1 MQGYGRGARM
11 KIERDRIE
19 WLSGLR
25 AGETLGSPVAMLI
38 PNRDWA
44 NWEDVMAYEGSDPP
58 GELRRRRV
66 TRPRPGHADL
76 AGVLKYDRLDGRD
89 ILERAS
95 ARETTARVAA
105 GALAKRLLDE
115 FGVEIGSHVV
125 SLGGVA
131 RSKPHAVRRCPV
143 PLNEA
148 SDRSEV
154 RVLDPAL
161 EAEIIRRIDAA
172 KKAGD
177 TLGGEVEVVARGVV
191 VGLGS
196 HVSWDRK
203 LDGRLAGM
211 LMSIP
216 AVKGVEIGMG
226 FEAARRPG
234 SEVHDPI
241 EARGN
246 GAAGRSGAG
255 RDPRGGFR
263 RPTNNAGGLEGGITT
278 GEPVVVKVAM
288 KPIATLMS
296 PLPTV
301 DLDLGA
307 AGQGGERAVRCHG
320 GAGDGGD
327 RRSAGGA
334 GAGRRHAG
342 EVRRATPCP
351 RCGATTAATWRRW
364 APAGLRWRIR
374 REQLMPRHIVLV
386 GLPGSGKSTVGGWW
400 PRHCPLL
407 SSISTGCWCGRW
419 ACRSSQIFGMVGEA
433 RFREMERDAV
443 KAAQGGNPGVIVPGR
458 GWAAQP
464 GQLEAAMG
472 PSLVVYL
479 KCLPGD
485 RSQTQPAGG
494 GPAVAGGGRPGP
506 ADAGAARGTGAVLPP
521 GAPPGRRRAQY
532 AGGGCR
538 RDHGPG
544 PAARRMVALGRRPCL
559 GLHSAGCGFLAT
571 SRL

>member
-1 MQGYGRGARM
+1 M

-44 NWEDVMAYEGSDPP
+44 NWEDVMAYESSDPP

-76 AGVLKYDRLDGRD
+76 AGLLKYDRLDGRD

-115 FGVEIGSHVV
+115 FGVEIGSHVI
-125 SLGGVA
+125 SLGGIEA
-131 RSKPHAVRRCPV
+131 TDRRAPGAPLPV

-154 RVLDPAL
+154 RVLDPAV
-161 EAEIIRRIDAA
+161 EAAIIRRIDGA

-241 EARGN
+241 EG
-246 GAAGRSGAG
+246 GAAGRRRATERGGGGAG
-255 RDPRGGFR
+255 DTRGGFR

-301 DLDLGA
+301 DLA
-307 AGQGGERAVRCHG
+307 SGEPAKAVSERSDVTAVPAMG
-320 GAGDGGD
+320 VIAEALVALVLADAMLEKFGGD
-327 RRSAGGA
+327 SLTEMRRNYDGY
-334 GAGRRHAG
+334 
-342 EVRRATPCP
+342 V
-351 RCGATTAATWRRW
+351 AALGSRW
-364 APAGLRWRIR
+364 AALPAPEG
-374 REQLMPRHIVLV
+374 
-386 GLPGSGKSTVGGWW
+386 
-400 PRHCPLL
+400 
-407 SSISTGCWCGRW
+407 
-419 ACRSSQIFGMVGEA
+419 
-433 RFREMERDAV
+433 
-443 KAAQGGNPGVIVPGR
+443 
-458 GWAAQP
+458 
-464 GQLEAAMG
+464 
-472 PSLVVYL
+472 
-479 KCLPGD
+479 
-485 RSQTQPAGG
+485 
-494 GPAVAGGGRPGP
+494 
-506 ADAGAARGTGAVLPP
+506 
-521 GAPPGRRRAQY
+521 
-532 AGGGCR
+532 
-538 RDHGPG
+538 
-544 PAARRMVALGRRPCL
+544 
-559 GLHSAGCGFLAT
+559 
-571 SRL
+571 

>member
-1 MQGYGRGARM
+1 MLRFSTAGESHGKALVSIVEGLPAGLPVTAEWVDRELARRMQGYGRGARM

-44 NWEDVMAYEGSDPP
+44 NWEDVMAYEATDQA

-76 AGVLKYDRLDGRD
+76 AGVLKYDRLDARD

-125 SLGGVA
+125 SLGGIGV
-131 RSKPHAVRRCPV
+131 PRRELPV
-143 PLNEA
+143 PLNPASDQSEIRVLNSAVEA
-148 SDRSEV
+148 S
-154 RVLDPAL
+154 
-161 EAEIIRRIDAA
+161 IIQRIDAA
-172 KKAGD
+172 KQAGD

-211 LMSIP
+211 MMSIP

-241 EARGN
+241 EAGP
-246 GAAGRSGAG
+246 AGPGPG
-255 RDPRGGFR
+255 QMDPRGGFR

-288 KPIATLMS
+288 KPISTLMS

-301 DLDLGA
+301 DLTS
-307 AGQGGERAVRCHG
+307 GQPAKAVSERSDVTAVPAMG
-320 GAGDGGD
+320 VIAEALMALALADAMLEKFGGD
-327 RRSAGGA
+327 
-334 GAGRRHAG
+334 
-342 EVRRATPCP
+342 
-351 RCGATTAATWRRW
+351 
-364 APAGLRWRIR
+364 
-374 REQLMPRHIVLV
+374 
-386 GLPGSGKSTVGGWW
+386 
-400 PRHCPLL
+400 
-407 SSISTGCWCGRW
+407 
-419 ACRSSQIFGMVGEA
+419 
-433 RFREMERDAV
+433 
-443 KAAQGGNPGVIVPGR
+443 
-458 GWAAQP
+458 
-464 GQLEAAMG
+464 
-472 PSLVVYL
+472 SLVEM
-479 KCLPGD
+479 
-485 RSQTQPAGG
+485 
-494 GPAVAGGGRPGP
+494 
-506 ADAGAARGTGAVLPP
+506 
-521 GAPPGRRRAQY
+521 RRNY
-532 AGGGCR
+532 AGYV
-538 RDHGPG
+538 
-544 PAARRMVALGRRPCL
+544 AALG
-559 GLHSAGCGFLAT
+559 
-571 SRL
+571 SRW

>member
-1 MQGYGRGARM
+1 MLRFSTAGESHGKALVTIVEGLPAGLPVAAEWVDRELTRRMQGYGRGARM

-25 AGETLGSPVAMLI
+25 AGETLGSPIAMLI
-38 PNRDWA
+38 QNRDWA
-44 NWEDVMAYEGSDPP
+44 NWEDVMAYEASEAV

-76 AGVLKYDRLDGRD
+76 AGVLKYDRVDARD

-115 FGVEIGSHVV
+115 FGVEVGSHVV
-125 SLGGVA
+125 AIGGIRSA
-131 RSKPHAVRRCPV
+131 RMEPPV

-154 RVLDPAL
+154 RVLDPEA

-172 KKAGD
+172 KQAGD
-177 TLGGEVEVVARGVV
+177 TLGGEVEVMARGVV

-226 FEAARRPG
+226 FEASRRPG

-241 EARGN
+241 ESGEAGKRGSGEARC
-246 GAAGRSGAG
+246 AEGRS
-255 RDPRGGFR
+255 GGFR

-301 DLDLGA
+301 DLA
-307 AGQGGERAVRCHG
+307 SGQPAKAVSERSDVTAVPAMG
-320 GAGDGGD
+320 VIAEAVVALVLADAMLEKFGGD
-327 RRSAGGA
+327 SLSEMRRNYEGYVAALGSRWTAL
-334 GAGRRHAG
+334 
-342 EVRRATPCP
+342 RRATE
-351 RCGATTAATWRRW
+351 G
-364 APAGLRWRIR
+364 
-374 REQLMPRHIVLV
+374 
-386 GLPGSGKSTVGGWW
+386 
-400 PRHCPLL
+400 
-407 SSISTGCWCGRW
+407 
-419 ACRSSQIFGMVGEA
+419 
-433 RFREMERDAV
+433 
-443 KAAQGGNPGVIVPGR
+443 
-458 GWAAQP
+458 
-464 GQLEAAMG
+464 
-472 PSLVVYL
+472 
-479 KCLPGD
+479 
-485 RSQTQPAGG
+485 
-494 GPAVAGGGRPGP
+494 
-506 ADAGAARGTGAVLPP
+506 
-521 GAPPGRRRAQY
+521 
-532 AGGGCR
+532 
-538 RDHGPG
+538 
-544 PAARRMVALGRRPCL
+544 
-559 GLHSAGCGFLAT
+559 
-571 SRL
+571 